1 MGKRPKKYFM
11 EGKMPRKKIHAKRKV
26 KKKKKKIMQKEG
38 PIVTISESLSLFR
51 KV

>member
-26 KKKKKKIMQKEG
+26 KKKKKIMQKEG